1 MTERVRSIWAL
12 GVLAGMLCLLTACS
26 EEDPKV
32 TIGKE
37 FPFARI
43 GAIKRGVSTERD
55 VLELLGE
62 PLEKEEISDHEER
75 WRYYMKKERRQMVLW
90 VIPTKSLVTENE
102 FIVLLDGSIVKSIEK
117 DSQSY
122 EE

>member
-1 MTERVRSIWAL
+1 MPKRGRSIW
-12 GVLAGMLCLLTACS
+12 VLAVLLGMLCLTACV
-26 EEDPKV
+26 EEEPRV

-37 FPFARI
+37 FPFART

-55 VLELLGE
+55 VLDLLGE
-62 PLEKEEISDHEER
+62 PFEKEVISDHEER
-75 WRYYMKKERRQMVLW
+75 WRYHMKKERRHMVLW
-90 VIPTKSLVTENE
+90 VIPSKTLVTENE
-102 FIVLLDGSIVKSIEK
+102 FIVYLDGSIVKSIEK